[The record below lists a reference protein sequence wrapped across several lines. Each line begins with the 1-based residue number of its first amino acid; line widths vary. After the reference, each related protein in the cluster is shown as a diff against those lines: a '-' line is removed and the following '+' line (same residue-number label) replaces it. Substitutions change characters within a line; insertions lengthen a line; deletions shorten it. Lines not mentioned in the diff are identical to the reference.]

1 MCRKIAVEA
10 LASVILAA
18 MLVVPSHGASLD
30 ASDMAFAFGGKSG
43 SSIKFTKSAKAGG
56 SEVAKPLNVASY
68 RTMTQTEMSDTKG
81 AYLIPGAIVGG
92 ISGGLFYGASCI
104 QTRTCTAAGFGFNA
118 GGGAALGAIGGPL
131 SIGRAY
137 FYRNAS
143 IGLGIGAGQGSRRG
157 WW

>member
-43 SSIKFTKSAKAGG
+43 SSIKVTKSAKAGG

-118 GGGAALGAIGGPL
+118 GAGAALGAIGGPL
-131 SIGRAY
+131 SIGRL
-137 FYRNAS
+137 F
-143 IGLGIGAGQGSRRG
+143 L
-157 WW
+157 